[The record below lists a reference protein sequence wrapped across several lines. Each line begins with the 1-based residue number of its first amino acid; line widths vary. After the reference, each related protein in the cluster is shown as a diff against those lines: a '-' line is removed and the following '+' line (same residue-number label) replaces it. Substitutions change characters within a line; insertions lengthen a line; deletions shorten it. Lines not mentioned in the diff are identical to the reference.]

1 MKALNI
7 IFLVIL
13 CSTAYSQSSDCP
25 NYDHHSIP
33 KAEMIVEAI
42 LNQVGIKRSFPILEC
57 SDINNAVAV
66 SIPTKL
72 GMIKYIAYDYNF
84 IKDIELETRTNWTVI
99 FILAHEV
106 GHHLHDHF
114 GSNHKAELEADE
126 FAGFIL
132 GRLGASLHNTLATIQ
147 EIGSHHSSDTHPA
160 KDQRLD
166 AIKKGWHSGS
176 GKDLVSAPKSASKK
190 RTTSRR
196 PILISPTRNKP
207 ITVRTVR

>member
-7 IFLVIL
+7 LFLVIL

-33 KAEMIVEAI
+33 KAEAIVEAI
-42 LNQVGIKRSFPILEC
+42 LDEVGIKRSFPILEC
-57 SDINNAVAV
+57 SEIDNALAV
-66 SIPTKL
+66 SIPTKF
-72 GMIKYIAYDYNF
+72 GVVKYIAYDYQF
-84 IKDIELETRTNWTVI
+84 IKDIELETRTKWSVI

-106 GHHLHDHF
+106 GHHLHDHS

-132 GRLGASLHNTLATIQ
+132 GRLGAPLQNTLSTIQ
-147 EIGSHHSSDTHPA
+147 ECGSHHSSDTHPA

-166 AIKKGWHSGS
+166 AIEKGWYSGS
-176 GKDLVSAPKSASKK
+176 DMDLVSVPKSASKS
-190 RTTSRR
+190 TG
-196 PILISPTRNKP
+196 PILIRPTRDKT
-207 ITVRTVR
+207 ILVRTER